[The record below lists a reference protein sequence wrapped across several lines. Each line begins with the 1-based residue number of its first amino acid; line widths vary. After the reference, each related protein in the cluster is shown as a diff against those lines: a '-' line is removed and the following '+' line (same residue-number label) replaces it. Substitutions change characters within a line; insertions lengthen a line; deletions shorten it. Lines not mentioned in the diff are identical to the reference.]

1 MEKEKSVK
9 KSITYN
15 VWFIITV
22 IWLLYIT
29 VDYPNSLLSFTI
41 LLPTIFTYFIM
52 KDNLKDIIKP
62 WIISILIFVSISYAL
77 KYNFYK
83 FYLMNKE
90 KVSIMITILA
100 CTFTM
105 TVTSICLL
113 RKLELKYID
122 KISILDNH
130 ETIIQ
135 NYLIMKLHTNTLC
148 FITIICLVSISLN
161 WYSFFNTSIWWLI
174 IYICL
179 ILLVCKVYQHF
190 LKRKSLNKI
199 KEIETKKDL

>member
-1 MEKEKSVK
+1 
-9 KSITYN
+9 
-15 VWFIITV
+15 
-22 IWLLYIT
+22 
-29 VDYPNSLLSFTI
+29 
-41 LLPTIFTYFIM
+41 
-52 KDNLKDIIKP
+52 
-62 WIISILIFVSISYAL
+62 
-77 KYNFYK
+77 
-83 FYLMNKE
+83 
-90 KVSIMITILA
+90 
-100 CTFTM
+100 M

-199 KEIETKKDL
+199 NRNKKGLIKNGG